1 MKALGFDNVLEDFI
15 SEHDDDPD
23 AIRNAQKRIGYG
35 TYWCAQ
41 NDWKF
46 LYGRIDDDVRTFYF
60 IDTYSRQLQGTMED
74 VYMGPLIIK
83 TFVAHY
89 NFMTPSKTI
98 PNYNAGVPIGGIA
111 LAVSAVSNTNQIHL
125 HVLNVL

>member
-89 NFMTPSKTI
+89 NFTFLIFFCDSFYFLDFI
-98 PNYNAGVPIGGIA
+98 NSYS
-111 LAVSAVSNTNQIHL
+111 LLFHL
-125 HVLNVL
+125 LEFIFWPLK